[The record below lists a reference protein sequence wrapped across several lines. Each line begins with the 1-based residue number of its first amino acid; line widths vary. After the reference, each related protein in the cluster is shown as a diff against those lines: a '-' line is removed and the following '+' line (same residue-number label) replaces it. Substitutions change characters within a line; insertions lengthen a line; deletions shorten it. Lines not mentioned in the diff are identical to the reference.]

1 MYQDYYFSLG
11 FFMKEE
17 ICYIDLKQG
26 IPEEFLS
33 KASQAYIK
41 RISIKGTVFRFSL
54 TDRFLSPLELTENH
68 LHTF

>member
-33 KASQAYIK
+33 RASQAYIK

-54 TDRFLSPLELTENH
+54 TD
-68 LHTF
+68 